1 MTLRYIDHD
10 TQDEGAEP
18 LPATTR
24 AEVIRLAR
32 DIAADDPNFRLKAAA
47 ALLVKGLPD

>member
-1 MTLRYIDHD
+1 MRYIAHD

-24 AEVIRLAR
+24 AEVIRLAG
-32 DIAADDPNFRLKAAA
+32 DIAANEPSHRLKAAA
-47 ALLVKGLPD
+47 ALLLKGLPD